1 MKFSDWLTRCVLI
14 LLCCGTGHAMA
25 AAGCA
30 ASNGTASLGTS
41 VSSFTVYNTQ
51 LSSTA
56 TSGFKCTG
64 SLVSLLG
71 TNVVTVTLQS
81 STNQTG
87 TQARMRS
94 GTDYVPYVICKD
106 SGCSSV
112 YNMGN
117 TITWSSTTLLGLLG
131 LFNSSDGS
139 LPLYIRSLTGAR
151 VAANNYTDTLT
162 LNWTWQLC
170 DLGVAGLCL
179 VVSGS
184 GTSTVTVTLGVAND
198 CVLTTP
204 DVQFGAAPLVSG
216 FADIN
221 QSVQVVCTKGAS
233 YTVGMSN
240 GNNYSGTVRQ
250 MKSTAGGL
258 LQYDIYKPDGTRW
271 GPTGTDRRSS
281 AAADINAG
289 IYDSVTTQSYNYRAS
304 IIKTQT
310 TPATGSYTDLV
321 TLDIGF

>member
-1 MKFSDWLTRCVLI
+1 M
-14 LLCCGTGHAMA
+14 
-25 AAGCA
+25 
-30 ASNGTASLGTS
+30 
-41 VSSFTVYNTQ
+41 VSI
-51 LSSTA
+51 
-56 TSGFKCTG
+56 
-64 SLVSLLG
+64 LG
-71 TNVVTVTLQS
+71 TNVVTVTIQS
-81 STNQTG
+81 SANQSG
-87 TQARMRS
+87 TQARMRN
-94 GTDYVPYVICKD
+94 GTDYIPYVICKD

-112 YNMGN
+112 YNIGSS
-117 TITWSSTTLLGLLG
+117 ITWNSTTLLGLLG
-131 LFNSSDGS
+131 LFNNSDGS
-139 LPLYIRSLTGAR
+139 LPLYIRTLTGAR

-170 DLGVAGLCL
+170 DLGVAGACL

-184 GTSTVTVTLGVAND
+184 GTSTVAVSLGVAND

-204 DVQFGAAPLVSG
+204 DVQFGSAPLVSG

-221 QSVQVVCTKGAS
+221 QSVQVVCTKSAS

-240 GNNYSGTVRQ
+240 GSNYSGTVRQ

-281 AAADINAG
+281 SAADLNPG
-289 IYDSVTTQSYNYRAS
+289 IYDAVTTQSYNYRAS